1 MKKMSVMFVSLFLLS
16 ACGWVNRGTAQLTGS
31 SESCVDGVKYLQF
44 ASGVTVKYEVSSAG
58 VVEIAR
64 CK

>member
-1 MKKMSVMFVSLFLLS
+1 MKKVFITIASLFLLS
-16 ACGWVNRGTAQLTGS
+16 ACGWVNRGTAHLTGTT
-31 SESCVDGVKYLQF
+31 ESCVDGVKYLQF
-44 ASGVTVKYEVSSAG
+44 PSGVTVKYEVSAAG